1 MKRNRVIFGTLV
13 VVLILAGTSA
23 FAGATLDRIV
33 ERGEIRIGMTGNQP
47 PLSMTSKSGELI
59 GFEVDLANLLAQ
71 AMEVKPKLVTKPF
84 PELIPALLAGEIDVI
99 ISGMTITPQ
108 RNTKVAFVGP
118 YNVSGKSIL
127 TKSST
132 LATADETED
141 INTENLTLTALKG
154 STSERFVKL
163 LMPKAKLTTT
173 DDYDA
178 AVKMVLED
186 QANAL
191 VADIEV
197 CQFSLLRYPD
207 AGLATLAAPLTI
219 EPIGIALPPNDP
231 LLMNLIQNY
240 LGTLEGL
247 ELLDE
252 LRAKWYEDGSWLIQI
267 P

>member
-1 MKRNRVIFGTLV
+1 MLI

-47 PLSMTSKSGELI
+47 PLSMKSKSGTLI
-59 GFEVDLANLLAQ
+59 GFEVDLANLLGQ
-71 AMEVKPKLVTKPF
+71 AMEVEPKLVTKPF

-118 YNVSGKSIL
+118 YNVTGKSIL

-132 LATADETED
+132 LAAAQETDE
-141 INTENLTLTALKG
+141 INAENITLTALKG
-154 STSERFVKL
+154 STSERFVQL
-163 LMPKAKLTTT
+163 LLPKAKLTAT

-178 AVKMVLED
+178 AVKMVLD
-186 QANAL
+186 GQANAL

-197 CQFSLLRYPD
+197 CQFSMLRYPD